1 MSRLSELIQEYCP
14 FGVEYRKIGEIGK
27 IAMCKRILKSQTSS
41 EGDIPFYKIGTF
53 GGIANAFISE
63 ELFEEYS
70 KKYSYP
76 QKGNILISAAGTVG
90 RTVIFDGHPSYFQ
103 DSNIVWLEHDNSKV
117 LDKYLMYVYETK
129 PWKTSEGGT
138 ISRLYNDNILEAE
151 IPVPPLEVQ
160 REIVRVLENFSLL
173 RQELSA
179 ELSARRKQYE
189 YYREKML
196 SNVSCNPQMVRIGD
210 LGKWTGG
217 KTPSMAEPR
226 FWRDGT
232 IPWISSKDMKSPV
245 LNDTEDHITEAAI
258 NEAGMNLLPAGTVA
272 IVTRSGILKHTFPVA
287 YIPFETTINQDIK
300 ALIHNDDVNPKY
312 AAFALQGF
320 GEDIRRRTKKLG
332 GTVDSLDFDRIKDY
346 EIPLPSMEIQNKIV
360 DVLDNFE
367 AICNDLNIGLPA
379 EIEARTKQYEFYRD
393 QLLTFAESGKTIL
406 TTGRPDD
413 RTTGRPDDR
422 TTGRPDD
429 RTTGRP
435 DDRTTGTAQSD

>member
-1 MSRLSELIQEYCP
+1 MSKLDELIAELCPEGVEFRKLSEVFNTRNGYTPSKSKPEYW
-14 FGVEYRKIGEIGK
+14 ENGEVPWFR
-27 IAMCKRILKSQTSS
+27 M
-41 EGDIPFYKIGTF
+41 EDIRE
-53 GGIANAFISE
+53 N
-63 ELFEEYS
+63 
-70 KKYSYP
+70 
-76 QKGNILISAAGTVG
+76 GNILNDAIQKVARIGVKGEPFPAYSFIVATSATIGEHALITV
-90 RTVIFDGHPSYFQ
+90 PSLSNQRFTYLMLKPEYKDLLDVYFL
-103 DSNIVWLEHDNSKV
+103 NYYFYN
-117 LDKYLMYVYETK
+117 LDKWCLGHLNQGNFASVDMRKFYEF
-129 PWKTSEGGT
+129 EV
-138 ISRLYNDNILEAE
+138 
-151 IPVPPLEVQ
+151 PVPPVEVQ
-160 REIVRVLENFSLL
+160 REIVRVLDNFLLL

-196 SNVSCNPQMVRIGD
+196 SNVSCNPRMVRIGD

-217 KTPSMAEPR
+217 KTPSMAEPH
-226 FWRDGT
+226 FWRNGT

-245 LNDTEDHITEAAI
+245 LKDTEDHITEAAI
-258 NEAGMNLLPAGTVA
+258 NEAGMNLLPVGTVA

-300 ALIHNDDVNPKY
+300 ALIHNDDVNPRY

-406 TTGRPDD
+406 TTG
-413 RTTGRPDDR
+413 
-422 TTGRPDD
+422 
-429 RTTGRP
+429 
-435 DDRTTGTAQSD
+435 TAQSD